1 MSLSFPQ
8 GGLDRA
14 PHNMA
19 HRLWKGIEDSTNG
32 WIIVTEQTVE
42 GLQGLQQP
50 EVQINAWQGAWDEVT
65 DELLEGEEV

>member
-1 MSLSFPQ
+1 
-8 GGLDRA
+8 
-14 PHNMA
+14 
-19 HRLWKGIEDSTNG
+19 
-32 WIIVTEQTVE
+32 VE